1 MIYRGRPGEHIVTS
15 VANALF
21 LADKYD
27 RKVSLK
33 FNGIKLKVN
42 KRLSIKHVMNTYNA
56 IIKAR
61 TIRWQK
67 SPEFKEEQILKRFK
81 VITNQNKVN
90 ELIDSPV
97 EKYQYGIWLSEYI
110 DASDMVGV
118 DRRSNEVVELLKN
131 AGFKSEDHVG
141 REDLEENPKEMLEYV
156 AGQVI
161 SMLKDDWPVHPM
173 LGQWASEVHEKLNG
187 EKV

>member
-1 MIYRGRPGEHIVTS
+1 MIYRGRPGEYIVTS

-27 RKVSLK
+27 RKVTLK
-33 FNGIKLKVN
+33 FNGVKLKVN

-56 IIKAR
+56 IVKAR

-81 VITNQNKVN
+81 VITNQNEVN
-90 ELIDSPV
+90 KLIESPV
-97 EKYQYGIWLSEYI
+97 EKYQYGLWLSKYI
-110 DASDMVGV
+110 DASDLVGV
-118 DRRSNEVVELLKN
+118 NRRSNEVVELLEN
-131 AGFKSEDHVG
+131 AGFKSDEHLG
-141 REDLEENPKEMLEYV
+141 HKDLKENPKDALEYV

-161 SMLKDDWPVHPM
+161 SMINSMGKVHPM
-173 LGQWASEVHEKLNG
+173 LGQWAREVHEKLNG

>member
-1 MIYRGRPGEHIVTS
+1 MIYKARPGEHIVTS
-15 VANALF
+15 VANALL
-21 LADKYD
+21 LADKHD

-42 KRLSIKHVMNTYNA
+42 KRLSIKHVMDTYNA
-56 IIKAR
+56 IVKAR

-67 SPEFKEEQILKRFK
+67 SPEFKEEQILKRLK

-90 ELIDSPV
+90 KLIESPV
-97 EKYQYGIWLSEYI
+97 EKYQYGLWLSEYI

-118 DRRSNEVVELLKN
+118 DGLFNEVVELLEN
-131 AGFKSEDHVG
+131 AGFKSEEHVG
-141 REDLEENPKEMLEYV
+141 RDDLEENPKEMLEYV

-161 SMLKDDWPVHPM
+161 SMIHSMGVVHPM
-173 LGQWASEVHEKLNG
+173 LGQWASEVHKKLNG

>member
-1 MIYRGRPGEHIVTS
+1 MIYKARPGEYVLTS
-15 VANALF
+15 VANALL

-33 FNGIKLKVN
+33 FNGVKLKIN
-42 KRLSIKHVMNTYNA
+42 KRLSIKHLMNTYNA
-56 IIKAR
+56 IVKAR
-61 TIRWQK
+61 KIRWEK

-81 VITNQNKVN
+81 VITNQNRVN
-90 ELIDSPV
+90 KLIESPV
-97 EKYQYGIWLSEYI
+97 DKYQYGFWLSEYI

-118 DRRSNEVVELLKN
+118 DGRSNEVVELLKN
-131 AGFKSEDHVG
+131 AGFKSEEHVG
-141 REDLEENPKEMLEYV
+141 RDDLDENPKEMLEYV

-161 SMLKDDWPVHPM
+161 SMITSMGVVHPM